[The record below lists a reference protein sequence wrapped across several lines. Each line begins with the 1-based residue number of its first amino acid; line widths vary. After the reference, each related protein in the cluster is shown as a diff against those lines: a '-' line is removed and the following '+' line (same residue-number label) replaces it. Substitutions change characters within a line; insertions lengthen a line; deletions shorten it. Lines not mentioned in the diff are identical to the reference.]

1 MKILHYLGRSFADTL
16 LLLFGVTGVTFS
28 LMSAYAVPADDTQ
41 CFLFCLLFS
50 AVFSFLFHIRAH
62 GRLVCVAALLLF
74 AVFLILY
81 RVRLFNATLAFLSV
95 LTDTIRENTSLN
107 ISIDAGTAS
116 YGVLLYRL
124 NEFFCFLPALLTCIF
139 GLFWIRLR
147 SFLLCLL
154 IAAPLMGLCVVLID
168 AAPDLTPFLLFA
180 IFCVVCVCSGY
191 LRRSHGQRTALA
203 TCVLLPLATGFVL
216 LVTVL
221 FPAEGYVR
229 SSFGEQLFS
238 FFEQVVTLRYDQA
251 PSHEPGIEFSVPDTS
266 GSSIVTPT
274 VQPLQLT
281 GVDAPHYTGQTVL
294 SLTTQDFTGPLLLR
308 GYSLAEYTGSAWE
321 PADDIYANLPPDS
334 IQTFTSSVLRFSPDS
349 VRHTLTVRPI
359 HASDRKS
366 IAYTPYFYSS
376 VTATDSTFSGDSAL
390 YAMSSPG
397 ADYHFY
403 TPGLYYIDNHP
414 NIVVSMQPYSAE
426 MLDRYRSVD
435 DETALL
441 LRSFF
446 ADGIASL
453 ETMSSENE
461 RIEALAELIRNC
473 ASYNAQVSAYPRDTD
488 FVRYFLIESGEGRC
502 VHFATTATLLFR
514 TMGYPAR
521 FVSGYSAVVEGTF
534 TLVSDYAAH
543 AWTEIWIDGLG
554 WIPVDVTP
562 PEYRDIGGDDLS
574 QAESAHISSNT
585 DSGSISQG
593 TSSFPLTESGENAAS
608 SSAASSAVSAHT
620 SGETGTGES
629 ELSIPQPAV
638 TDTGVWK
645 TVLISAGVLLAVLLS
660 FALRRFL
667 AANRRKKAFMQP
679 DTKRAA
685 ISAWQYIQALA
696 VYGLTVD
703 ASVYALVQKAAF
715 SRTPLTA
722 EEAKHVVDYAC
733 ENARRIDTSLG
744 FFGKIAFRYIK
755 ALY

>member
-1 MKILHYLGRSFADTL
+1 
-16 LLLFGVTGVTFS
+16 
-28 LMSAYAVPADDTQ
+28 
-41 CFLFCLLFS
+41 
-50 AVFSFLFHIRAH
+50 
-62 GRLVCVAALLLF
+62 
-74 AVFLILY
+74 
-81 RVRLFNATLAFLSV
+81 
-95 LTDTIRENTSLN
+95 
-107 ISIDAGTAS
+107 
-116 YGVLLYRL
+116 
-124 NEFFCFLPALLTCIF
+124 
-139 GLFWIRLR
+139 
-147 SFLLCLL
+147 
-154 IAAPLMGLCVVLID
+154 
-168 AAPDLTPFLLFA
+168 
-180 IFCVVCVCSGY
+180 
-191 LRRSHGQRTALA
+191 
-203 TCVLLPLATGFVL
+203 
-216 LVTVL
+216 
-221 FPAEGYVR
+221 
-229 SSFGEQLFS
+229 
-238 FFEQVVTLRYDQA
+238 
-251 PSHEPGIEFSVPDTS
+251 
-266 GSSIVTPT
+266 
-274 VQPLQLT
+274 
-281 GVDAPHYTGQTVL
+281 
-294 SLTTQDFTGPLLLR
+294 
-308 GYSLAEYTGSAWE
+308 
-321 PADDIYANLPPDS
+321 
-334 IQTFTSSVLRFSPDS
+334 
-349 VRHTLTVRPI
+349 
-359 HASDRKS
+359 
-366 IAYTPYFYSS
+366 
-376 VTATDSTFSGDSAL
+376 
-390 YAMSSPG
+390 
-397 ADYHFY
+397 
-403 TPGLYYIDNHP
+403 
-414 NIVVSMQPYSAE
+414 MQPYSAE

-461 RIEALAELIRNC
+461 RIEALTELIRNC